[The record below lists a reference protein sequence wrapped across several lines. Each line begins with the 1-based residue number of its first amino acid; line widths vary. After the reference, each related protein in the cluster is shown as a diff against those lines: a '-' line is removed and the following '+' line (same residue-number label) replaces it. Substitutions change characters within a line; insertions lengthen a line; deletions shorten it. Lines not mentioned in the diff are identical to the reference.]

1 MKTILRYL
9 RPYIPRMSL
18 GLAIKIGGT
27 MASGAAFDRICELIL
42 NFPNE
47 EEKAEF
53 IKNVQTAVN
62 KDYYV
67 G

>member
-1 MKTILRYL
+1 
-9 RPYIPRMSL
+9 
-18 GLAIKIGGT
+18 

-42 NFPNE
+42 SFPNE
-47 EEKAEF
+47 GEKTEF
-53 IKNVQTAVN
+53 INNVQTAVN